1 MNNMVI
7 VQKKP
12 NTFGIQIISK
22 HVVWKT
28 IECQLGAILVRLIG
42 KILYWTQYL
51 FAINVCQKRGICM
64 NQVVHYLIQLFRNR

>member
-28 IECQLGAILVRLIG
+28 IECQLGAILVRLIVKYYTG
-42 KILYWTQYL
+42 SNIFLQSMFVKSVES
-51 FAINVCQKRGICM
+51 A
-64 NQVVHYLIQLFRNR
+64 